1 MKVLLIGGYN
11 SINASIVRKLGKE
24 RVRVY
29 VLNSNR
35 QTAGKFKDAY
45 EQYNFSYENPCVKE
59 VFESV
64 APDIVLFSGA
74 FDSNF
79 DWDNGY
85 REAVS
90 YGAGLYNVLNAFALL
105 NAGRF
110 IYLSSYEAG
119 QVSNDEYKDTTK
131 DMDQFNSDDLMQY
144 SKVHRAKA
152 IQNGEQICESFRKTF
167 NVRTMVIRINEL
179 CTSFDNNI
187 DMYDECVRM
196 VVEALKTNTITI
208 RSRHYSPLN
217 LSDAVEFLYRTFI
230 KESFKHSMYFMG
242 SDSSIDGEQLA
253 DLIDKKLNM
262 ETLKVLGYQEDK
274 IMSVD
279 LSDEIFDIRKEIDGK
294 VFNDAKMCAE
304 KVIDNV
310 IANKAVV
317 LESENQKNK
326 KNLSQR
332 IWLYLSN
339 IFHAL
344 LPFIENMVVFIP
356 FFMIN
361 NRVTDIQYFAKL
373 DCYLL
378 YVLFFAIFYGQQQ
391 AAFSAILSVG
401 GYIFRQTYER
411 TGFDVAMDYN
421 TYVWIA
427 QLMILG
433 LSVGYLRDKLTSTK
447 ADNSDEIIYLESRLK
462 DIEDINSVNVKLKNN
477 METQIVNQTDSLGKI
492 YDITS
497 SLDSDEPEEVFFHAA
512 ELVSQLMDCKSV
524 AIYNVSNNSYARL
537 MSSTSAL
544 AKKLGNSIEYVKYG
558 KMYDELANGNVYINK
573 TLNKDY
579 PLMAVAI
586 IVDDKMQSI
595 IMLWDISFEKM
606 NLSYSNRLKVISF
619 LIQNAVLRANKYIK
633 VLESERY
640 IEDSKVLDAQA
651 FRKLIDAFLNAR
663 RKNLAECAIIR
674 ISCMKNHTV
683 TQTGSVLEKLFRASD
698 YMGSLND
705 GYLYVILSN
714 TSNADASYVT
724 KRIEDAG
731 YKYQLLNEI

>member
-105 NAGRF
+105 NSGRF

-196 VVEALKTNTITI
+196 AVEALKTTTITI

-262 ETLKVLGYQEDK
+262 DTLKVLGYQEDK
-274 IMSVD
+274 IMSVG
-279 LSDEIFDIRKEIDGK
+279 LNDEIFDIRKEIDGK

-317 LESENQKNK
+317 LESENQKNE

-361 NRVTDIQYFAKL
+361 NRVTDSQYFAKL

-705 GYLYVILSN
+705 GYLYVILAN
-714 TSNADASYVT
+714 TSNTDASYVT

-731 YKYQLLNEI
+731 YKYELLNEI

>member
-105 NAGRF
+105 NSGRF

-262 ETLKVLGYQEDK
+262 ETLKVLEYQEDK
-274 IMSVD
+274 KMSFG
-279 LSDEIFDIRKEIDGK
+279 LNDEIFDIRKEIDGK

-361 NRVTDIQYFAKL
+361 NRVTDSQYFAKL

>member
-462 DIEDINSVNVKLKNN
+462 DVEDINSVNVKLKNN

>member
-105 NAGRF
+105 NSGRF

-274 IMSVD
+274 IMSVG

-332 IWLYLSN
+332 IWLY
-339 IFHAL
+339 
-344 LPFIENMVVFIP
+344 
-356 FFMIN
+356 
-361 NRVTDIQYFAKL
+361 
-373 DCYLL
+373 
-378 YVLFFAIFYGQQQ
+378 
-391 AAFSAILSVG
+391 
-401 GYIFRQTYER
+401 
-411 TGFDVAMDYN
+411 
-421 TYVWIA
+421 
-427 QLMILG
+427 
-433 LSVGYLRDKLTSTK
+433 
-447 ADNSDEIIYLESRLK
+447 
-462 DIEDINSVNVKLKNN
+462 
-477 METQIVNQTDSLGKI
+477 
-492 YDITS
+492 
-497 SLDSDEPEEVFFHAA
+497 
-512 ELVSQLMDCKSV
+512 
-524 AIYNVSNNSYARL
+524 
-537 MSSTSAL
+537 
-544 AKKLGNSIEYVKYG
+544 
-558 KMYDELANGNVYINK
+558 
-573 TLNKDY
+573 
-579 PLMAVAI
+579 
-586 IVDDKMQSI
+586 
-595 IMLWDISFEKM
+595 
-606 NLSYSNRLKVISF
+606 
-619 LIQNAVLRANKYIK
+619 
-633 VLESERY
+633 
-640 IEDSKVLDAQA
+640 
-651 FRKLIDAFLNAR
+651 
-663 RKNLAECAIIR
+663 
-674 ISCMKNHTV
+674 
-683 TQTGSVLEKLFRASD
+683 
-698 YMGSLND
+698 
-705 GYLYVILSN
+705 
-714 TSNADASYVT
+714 
-724 KRIEDAG
+724 
-731 YKYQLLNEI
+731 